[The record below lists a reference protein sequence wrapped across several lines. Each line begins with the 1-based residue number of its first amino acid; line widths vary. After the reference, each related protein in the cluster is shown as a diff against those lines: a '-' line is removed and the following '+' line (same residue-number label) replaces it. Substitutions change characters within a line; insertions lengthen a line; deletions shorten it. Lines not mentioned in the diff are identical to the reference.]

1 MSKKFSYYNSV
12 VPAYLTAANAYITA
26 AQFTNP
32 DVKTV
37 IIDLFEAIYTNGY
50 ENKIAFL
57 YLDTTDLTGSPSFAD
72 KWGQMKWN
80 AWNPVN
86 TDAAYRQTAINTPT
100 LDMTGITF
108 NGSNNYI
115 DTNFIPSADSILSLN
130 AVAYS
135 VYVNSVVTTDFQAE
149 FGCIDGSNNS
159 VIIATRY
166 TGTQTISS
174 INDVRTTP
182 SLTSA
187 SNKQYTQ
194 IRTASNTI
202 KHRTNGSLVLT
213 DSSHSSTAKPTNSI
227 YRGGIHLG
235 PDAVVLSTKKQCCA
249 WGANFT
255 EAEAIIMDGII
266 NTYNANL
273 ETALGLSAFSRHQY

>member
-26 AQFTNP
+26 ANFTNP

-37 IIDLFEAIYTNGY
+37 IIDLFEAVYNNGY

-57 YLDTTDLTGSPSFAD
+57 YLDTTDLTGSPSFAS
-72 KWGQMKWN
+72 KWAQMKWN

-86 TDAAYRQTAINTPT
+86 SDAAYRQTVINTPT

-115 DTNFIPSADSILSLN
+115 DTNFVPSADSILGLN
-130 AVAYS
+130 SAAYS
-135 VYVNSVVTTDFQAE
+135 VYCNSVVTTDFEAE
-149 FGCIDGSNNS
+149 MGCIDGSNNS
-159 VIIATRY
+159 VVIATRY

-174 INDVRTTP
+174 INDARTTP
-182 SLTSA
+182 SLSSA

-194 IRTASNTI
+194 IRTTSSVI
-202 KHRTNGSLVLT
+202 KHRTNGTQVVN

-227 YRGGIHLG
+227 YRGGLHLG

-255 EAEAIIMDGII
+255 EAEAIIFDGLI
-266 NTYNANL
+266 NTYNADL
-273 ETALGLSAFSRHQY
+273 ETALGLSANSRHQY